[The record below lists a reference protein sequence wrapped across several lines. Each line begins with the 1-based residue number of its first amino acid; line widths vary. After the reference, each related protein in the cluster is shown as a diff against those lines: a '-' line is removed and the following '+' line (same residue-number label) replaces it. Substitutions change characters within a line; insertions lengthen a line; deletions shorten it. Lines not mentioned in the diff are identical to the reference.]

1 MATFKHYPTGE
12 RFLFIHIPRTAGRF
26 IIMNLFNNGC
36 LWDDLHLRKKM
47 MYDVY
52 EGTEIGHF
60 HREYY
65 EKYLK
70 VKDIPHIAIVRNP
83 ITRFKSSSFY
93 LKRYCGDEIERV
105 MEDPKKFFSILDAIS
120 GDNFSRNWYRPQV
133 EFISSETHI
142 WKFEDGFDKKFS
154 TWLSEVLETHIKIK
168 ELDSDYTY
176 NEKGQK
182 LFLEYKDPNYKKI
195 ESTDE
200 IVNHVKSFYQEDY
213 KLWYNSLNK

>member
-1 MATFKHYPTGE
+1 MALKDLYYHFGIVDQMPTYRHKDTGK
-12 RFLFIHIPRTAGRF
+12 RFFFIHIPKTAGRF
-26 IIMNLFNNGC
+26 LQQNFINNNFEPEQNIWNWIDGI
-36 LWDDLHLRKKM
+36 
-47 MYDVY
+47 
-52 EGTEIGHF
+52 ETAHF
-60 HREYY
+60 HRELYQ
-65 EKYLK
+65 KHLNI
-70 VKDIPHIAIVRNP
+70 KDIKHVTIVRDP
-83 ITRFKSSSFY
+83 LQRY
-93 LKRYCGDEIERV
+93 LSLKTHNYPDS
-105 MEDPKKFFSILDAIS
+105 K
-120 GDNFSRNWYRPQV
+120 NWLRPQV
-133 EFISSETHI
+133 DYVTEETNI
-142 WKFEDGFDKKFS
+142 WKFEHGFDEKFS